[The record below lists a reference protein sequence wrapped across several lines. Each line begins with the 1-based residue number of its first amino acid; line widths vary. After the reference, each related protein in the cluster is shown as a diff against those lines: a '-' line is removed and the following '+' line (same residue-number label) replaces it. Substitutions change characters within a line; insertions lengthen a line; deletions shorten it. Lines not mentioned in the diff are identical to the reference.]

1 MGIEG
6 AFISIN
12 IKSSERKSSMLEKS
26 MGKSALMVALVTGNV
41 IWWGYTVHAEEPNQV
56 FTLDPMVVTATRTE
70 KRDVDVPASTT
81 ILTSE
86 DLKATGAQNLQ
97 VALGRVPGLIYKT
110 FDLVVVLW
118 GQWLMK

>member
-41 IWWGYTVHAEEPNQV
+41 IWGGYTVHADVRSNGSNGNE
-56 FTLDPMVVTATRTE
+56 DRK
-70 KRDVDVPASTT
+70 KRC
-81 ILTSE
+81 
-86 DLKATGAQNLQ
+86 
-97 VALGRVPGLIYKT
+97 
-110 FDLVVVLW
+110 
-118 GQWLMK
+118 

>member
-41 IWWGYTVHAEEPNQV
+41 IWGGVHS
-56 FTLDPMVVTATRTE
+56 TRGRTE
-70 KRDVDVPASTT
+70 SNIYVRSNGSNGNEDRKKRC
-81 ILTSE
+81 
-86 DLKATGAQNLQ
+86 
-97 VALGRVPGLIYKT
+97 
-110 FDLVVVLW
+110 
-118 GQWLMK
+118 

>member
-56 FTLDPMVVTATRTE
+56 FYVRSNGSNSNEDRK
-70 KRDVDVPASTT
+70 KRC
-81 ILTSE
+81 
-86 DLKATGAQNLQ
+86 
-97 VALGRVPGLIYKT
+97 
-110 FDLVVVLW
+110 
-118 GQWLMK
+118 

>member
-41 IWWGYTVHAEEPNQV
+41 IWGGTQYTRQHQIKY
-56 FTLDPMVVTATRTE
+56 LR
-70 KRDVDVPASTT
+70 
-81 ILTSE
+81 
-86 DLKATGAQNLQ
+86 
-97 VALGRVPGLIYKT
+97 
-110 FDLVVVLW
+110 
-118 GQWLMK
+118 

>member
-41 IWWGYTVHAEEPNQV
+41 IWGYTVHAEEPNQV

-70 KRDVDVPASTT
+70 KKRC
-81 ILTSE
+81 
-86 DLKATGAQNLQ
+86 
-97 VALGRVPGLIYKT
+97 
-110 FDLVVVLW
+110 
-118 GQWLMK
+118 

>member
-41 IWWGYTVHAEEPNQV
+41 IWGGTQYPRKNRIKY
-56 FTLDPMVVTATRTE
+56 LR
-70 KRDVDVPASTT
+70 
-81 ILTSE
+81 
-86 DLKATGAQNLQ
+86 
-97 VALGRVPGLIYKT
+97 
-110 FDLVVVLW
+110 
-118 GQWLMK
+118 

>member
-41 IWWGYTVHAEEPNQV
+41 IWGVHS
-56 FTLDPMVVTATRTE
+56 TRGRTKSSIYVRSNGSNSNE
-70 KRDVDVPASTT
+70 DRKKRC
-81 ILTSE
+81 
-86 DLKATGAQNLQ
+86 
-97 VALGRVPGLIYKT
+97 
-110 FDLVVVLW
+110 
-118 GQWLMK
+118 

>member
-26 MGKSALMVALVTGNV
+26 MGKSALMVVALVTGNV

-70 KRDVDVPASTT
+70 KRDVDVQQS
-81 ILTSE
+81 
-86 DLKATGAQNLQ
+86 
-97 VALGRVPGLIYKT
+97 
-110 FDLVVVLW
+110 
-118 GQWLMK
+118 

>member
-56 FTLDPMVVTATRTE
+56 FTLGSNGSNSNEDRK
-70 KRDVDVPASTT
+70 KRC
-81 ILTSE
+81 
-86 DLKATGAQNLQ
+86 
-97 VALGRVPGLIYKT
+97 
-110 FDLVVVLW
+110 
-118 GQWLMK
+118 